1 VYPAEVEQVLQEL
14 PQIEVVCVIGVPGPK
29 WSEAVKAV
37 IELSPGT
44 MLSEDEIGAAV
55 KDKIASY
62 KKPRFVEFVDSLPRT
77 ESGDVDRAAVKSVHG

>member
-1 VYPAEVEQVLQEL
+1 MYPAEVEQVLQEL